1 MNIEIPEKNWNGG
14 KEMKFTTRQL
24 TVAGLMTA
32 MTVLLGVTRWG
43 FVPLPTPAGAATIMH
58 IPVIIAG
65 VLQGPVVGGFVG
77 LLFGV
82 STIPFLGDLRVVIP
96 ARLLIGGVSW
106 FAFISIMAIA
116 RQFTKSSANL
126 RGALGLAGIAAGI
139 AGTLTNT
146 IGTLLLAVYFGYIEP
161 AAAISI
167 ALVQGVPEMLLG
179 GIITGGLVVA
189 LKPFVKDGR
198 FRF

>member
-1 MNIEIPEKNWNGG
+1 
-14 KEMKFTTRQL
+14 MKLTTRQL

-32 MTVLLGVTRWG
+32 MTVLLGATQWG

-77 LLFGV
+77 LLFGIF
-82 STIPFLGDLRVVIP
+82 TIPFLGDLRVVIP

-106 FAFISIMAIA
+106 LVFVGVMAVTRRFGSTA
-116 RQFTKSSANL
+116 VSS
-126 RGALGLAGIAAGI
+126 RRALGLAGMAAGM

-146 IGTLLLAVYFGYIEP
+146 VGTLFLAVWFGYIER
-161 AAAISI
+161 AAAFSI
-167 ALVQGVPEMLLG
+167 ALVQGLPEMLLAG
-179 GIITGGLVVA
+179 LVTGGLVVA
-189 LKPFVKDGR
+189 LKPWVKDGR
-198 FRF
+198 FHF